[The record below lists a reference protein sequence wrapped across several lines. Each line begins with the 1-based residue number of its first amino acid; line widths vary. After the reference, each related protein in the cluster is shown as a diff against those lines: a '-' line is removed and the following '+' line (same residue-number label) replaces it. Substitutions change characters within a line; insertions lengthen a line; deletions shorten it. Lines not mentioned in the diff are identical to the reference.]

1 MEDIVTQVLCFK
13 KKQVPTTGIQMV
25 DQDLIVLSF
34 DQQMESQKK
43 LSLQKAMSLKSG
55 VVVVIFLL
63 KMFFK

>member
-1 MEDIVTQVLCFK
+1 VEDIVTQVLCFK

-55 VVVVIFLL
+55 VVVVYIFIKDVL
-63 KMFFK
+63 